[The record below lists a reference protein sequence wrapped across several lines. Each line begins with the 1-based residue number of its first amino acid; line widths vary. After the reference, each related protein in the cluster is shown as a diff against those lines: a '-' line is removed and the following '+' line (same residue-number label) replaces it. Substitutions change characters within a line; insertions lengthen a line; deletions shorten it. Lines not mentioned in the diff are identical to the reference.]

1 MFDIRVFYLECLTLA
16 RAGYDVALVIR
27 HARDEV
33 IEGVRVRALPS
44 PANRLSRM
52 MLLGARAFARA
63 LREDA
68 ALYHLHDPELLPIG
82 LALRCLGKTVVYD
95 VHEDVPRDVLEKEW
109 IPKGLRRVAAGAIE
123 LVEKW
128 LACRMSRL
136 VVVTPHILNRFVEVG
151 CAAVD
156 VRNYPMLAELHCPDV
171 TWVQKEKAVC
181 YVGSISGFRGLFE
194 MVDAIDQT
202 DGRLLLA
209 GSFSPPADR
218 TLAAA
223 RPGWKRVDELGQLS
237 RREVRHTLRRSMA
250 GLAVTHPNPNL
261 VNALLL
267 KIFEYMA
274 AGIPVIA
281 SNFPV
286 WKEIVEGNDCGLCVD
301 PLNTREIAGAIQW
314 IVDHPA
320 EAERMGANGRKAVE
334 ARYNWE
340 SESAKLLSVY
350 TELIAPVSAH
360 R

>member
-1 MFDIRVFYLECLTLA
+1 MFDIRVFYLECKTLA
-16 RAGYDVALVIR
+16 RSGYDVALVIR

-33 IEGVRVRALPS
+33 IDGVRVCALPN

-52 MLLGARAFARA
+52 TLLSARAFARA
-63 LREDA
+63 LRENA
-68 ALYHLHDPELLPIG
+68 ALYHFHDPELLPVG
-82 LALRCLGKTVVYD
+82 LVLRCLGKRVIYD

-109 IPKGLRRVAAGAIE
+109 IPRGLRRVAARAIE
-123 LVEKW
+123 FFENW
-128 LACRMSRL
+128 IARRMSRL
-136 VVVTPHILNRFVEVG
+136 VVVTPHILNRFVKIG

-171 TWVQKEKAVC
+171 AWVEKEKAVC

-194 MVDAIDQT
+194 MVDAIKRT

-209 GSFSPPADR
+209 GSFSPPGHR
-218 TLAAA
+218 ELAAA

-237 RREVRHTLRRSMA
+237 RSEVRRTLRRSMA

-261 VNALLL
+261 VNALLV

-274 AGIPVIA
+274 ASIPVIA

-286 WKEIVEGNDCGLCVD
+286 WKEIVEGNECGLCVD
-301 PLNTREIAGAIQW
+301 PLNPREIADSIQW
-314 IVDHPA
+314 VFDHPA
-320 EAERMGANGRKAVE
+320 EAQRMGANGRKAVE

-340 SESAKLLSVY
+340 SESAKLLSTY
-350 TELIAPVSAH
+350 TELIAAGPAH